1 MRVNIEFIIGTIIGV
16 IGIIPVLISIAHGM
30 QKTNL
35 SQLMDKLVCKE
46 LSQKERLQVLRSMN
60 RKLLF
65 SGHRLKDEYINNFS
79 LGKKGKEA
87 VFEELCLQNHI
98 EPIREMCCR
107 FMKNDYPS
115 IRKRYYRQVNSS
127 SVASTAI
134 PSPLRNGVSAPVVKR
149 QIVYMSELLRERYP
163 ATCLKLTGI
172 LDKHAIPFR
181 LLKATKDIWCRD
193 YLPVQTASGR
203 LVQFRY
209 EPSYLKG
216 EEWRSSRSDV
226 KEVCRANGFQPIFSN
241 INLDGGNVLLCEG
254 RAIISDRVFTEN
266 PEYSDKQ
273 QLISEIE
280 RLLEAEVII
289 IPTQKED
296 MTGHADGMVRFVN
309 RTTVLGNNRADEY
322 KYWTDGINKV
332 LQHYHLGYE
341 DVPFFWGYKS
351 PGHPNHAIGI
361 YVNYLEIGKLVVLPV
376 FEVPGNKDAEALERF
391 RQIFPDRIIET
402 INYNEIGLEGGLLN
416 CTTWIMNE

>member
-1 MRVNIEFIIGTIIGV
+1 
-16 IGIIPVLISIAHGM
+16 
-30 QKTNL
+30 
-35 SQLMDKLVCKE
+35 
-46 LSQKERLQVLRSMN
+46 
-60 RKLLF
+60 
-65 SGHRLKDEYINNFS
+65 
-79 LGKKGKEA
+79 
-87 VFEELCLQNHI
+87 
-98 EPIREMCCR
+98 
-107 FMKNDYPS
+107 MKNDYPS

-241 INLDGGNVLLCEG
+241 INLDGGNVLLC
-254 RAIISDRVFTEN
+254 
-266 PEYSDKQ
+266 
-273 QLISEIE
+273 
-280 RLLEAEVII
+280 
-289 IPTQKED
+289 
-296 MTGHADGMVRFVN
+296 
-309 RTTVLGNNRADEY
+309 
-322 KYWTDGINKV
+322 
-332 LQHYHLGYE
+332 
-341 DVPFFWGYKS
+341 
-351 PGHPNHAIGI
+351 
-361 YVNYLEIGKLVVLPV
+361 
-376 FEVPGNKDAEALERF
+376 
-391 RQIFPDRIIET
+391 
-402 INYNEIGLEGGLLN
+402 
-416 CTTWIMNE
+416 